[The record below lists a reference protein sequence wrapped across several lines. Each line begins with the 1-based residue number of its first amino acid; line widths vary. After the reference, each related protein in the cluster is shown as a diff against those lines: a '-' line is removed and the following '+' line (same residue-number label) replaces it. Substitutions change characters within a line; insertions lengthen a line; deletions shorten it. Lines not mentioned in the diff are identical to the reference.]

1 MGREHDWKEI
11 EKTQLNYE
19 QGLKDQYKGIDIIKI
34 SKENRKTIH
43 KMKKIN
49 AKADKLVRALLIWY
63 VIFLIL
69 LIIFGTYIYIMY
81 LNNIKNRVNIDFIAD
96 LKDCYG
102 INAKVIKK
110 DVDKSGNG
118 KYVLKS
124 KEKKPIEFIVIKE
137 FGRYTFDYFDRTLKE
152 EYEKSGDEI
161 KKTFESHENHENSG
175 LLKYSLIAEPTSLN
189 DIDSIVNKFVQM
201 RDNAGKHFG
210 FDWNVNIRTD
220 GVNQRILSM
229 GETEDEESICRRA
242 KCEYV
247 VTEVELEKEE
257 KFTEEEIERY
267 YKPYALNLFVN
278 GEKVLSKL
286 SKPAMQQNVIYD
298 YYNEDY
304 TMPISALEDIEGIQ
318 ITYDKYSTPLELTF
332 KNKTYKI
339 GGATVDLEH
348 DTVPTYI
355 EVQTLKQ
362 ILGAEL
368 EFDYKKQTLN
378 IAMELIGRN

>member
-1 MGREHDWKEI
+1 MGREQDWKEI

-43 KMKKIN
+43 KIKKIN

-69 LIIFGTYIYIMY
+69 LIIFGTHIYIMY

-102 INAKVIKK
+102 INAKVIEK
-110 DVDKSGNG
+110 DIDKSGNG

-137 FGRYTFDYFDRTLKE
+137 FGSYTFDYFDRTLKE
-152 EYEKSGDEI
+152 EYEKSSDEI
-161 KKTFESHENHENSG
+161 KKTFEPHE
-175 LLKYSLIAEPTSLN
+175 KYNVNGEFKYNLNANASSLS
-189 DIDSIVNKFVQM
+189 DIDNIVHKYIQM

-210 FDWNVNIRTD
+210 YNWNVNINFD
-220 GVNQRILSM
+220 GMTEKIWSM
-229 GETEDEESICRRA
+229 GSNEDEESISRRV

-247 VTEVELEKEE
+247 VAKVNGGDNT
-257 KFTEEEIERY
+257 KFTAEEITRY
-267 YKPYALNLFVN
+267 YKPYSLKVFINGKEVYTTIMNQQVQQTALYSYS
-278 GEKVLSKL
+278 E
-286 SKPAMQQNVIYD
+286 
-298 YYNEDY
+298 EDY
-304 TMPISALEDIEGIQ
+304 TMPISALGEIEVVQ
-318 ITYDKYSTPLELTF
+318 ITYNKYSMPLELTF
-332 KNKTYKI
+332 KDKTYKI
-339 GGATVDLEH
+339 GGSTVDLGNS
-348 DTVPTYI
+348 TIPTYV

-362 ILGAEL
+362 IIGAKL
-368 EFDYKKQTLN
+368 EFNYKEQKLN
-378 IAMELIGRN
+378 IVVK

>member
-1 MGREHDWKEI
+1 MGREQDWKEI

-19 QGLKDQYKGIDIIKI
+19 QGIKDQYKGIDIIKI

-69 LIIFGTYIYIMY
+69 LIILGLYIYIMY

-102 INAKVIKK
+102 INAKVIEK
-110 DVDKSGNG
+110 DIDKSGNG

-124 KEKKPIEFIVIKE
+124 KEKKPIEFIVIKK
-137 FGRYTFDYFDRTLKE
+137 FGSYTFDYFDRTLKE
-152 EYEKSGDEI
+152 EYEKSSDEI
-161 KKTFESHENHENSG
+161 KKTFESHESHENSG
-175 LLKYSLIAEPTSLN
+175 LLNYSLIAEPTSLN

-210 FDWNVNIRTD
+210 FDWNVNIRRTD

-247 VTEVELEKEE
+247 VIEVELEKEE

-278 GEKVLSKL
+278 GEEVLSKL
-286 SKPAMQQNVIYD
+286 SKPVMQQNVIYD

-304 TMPISALEDIEGIQ
+304 TMPISALEDIEGVQ

-332 KNKTYKI
+332 KDKTYKI
-339 GGATVDLEH
+339 GGATVNLEH
-348 DTVPTYI
+348 NTIPTYI
-355 EVQTLKQ
+355 EVQNVKQ
-362 ILGAEL
+362 ILEAEL

-378 IAMELIGRN
+378 IVMK

>member
-1 MGREHDWKEI
+1 MGREQDWKEI

-19 QGLKDQYKGIDIIKI
+19 QGIKDQYKGIDIVKI

-102 INAKVIKK
+102 INAKVIEK
-110 DVDKSGNG
+110 DIDKSGNG

-137 FGRYTFDYFDRTLKE
+137 FGSYTFDYFDRTLKE
-152 EYEKSGDEI
+152 EYEKSSDEI
-161 KKTFESHENHENSG
+161 KKTFEPHE
-175 LLKYSLIAEPTSLN
+175 KYNVNGEFKYNLNANASSLS
-189 DIDSIVNKFVQM
+189 DIDNIVHKYVQM

-210 FDWNVNIRTD
+210 YNWNVNINFD
-220 GVNQRILSM
+220 GMTEKIWSM
-229 GETEDEESICRRA
+229 GSNEDEESINRRI

-247 VTEVELEKEE
+247 VSKIDGGDNT
-257 KFTEEEIERY
+257 KFTDEEITRY
-267 YKPYALNLFVN
+267 YKPYSLKVFINGKEVYTTIMNQQVQQTALYSYS
-278 GEKVLSKL
+278 E
-286 SKPAMQQNVIYD
+286 
-298 YYNEDY
+298 EDY
-304 TMPISALEDIEGIQ
+304 TMPISALGEIEVVQ
-318 ITYDKYSTPLELTF
+318 ITYNKYSMPLELTF
-332 KNKTYKI
+332 KDKTYKI
-339 GGATVDLEH
+339 GGSTMDLENS
-348 DTVPTYI
+348 TIPTYV

-362 ILGAEL
+362 IIGAKL
-368 EFDYKKQTLN
+368 EFNYKEQKLN
-378 IAMELIGRN
+378 IVVK

>member
-1 MGREHDWKEI
+1 MGREQDWKEI

-43 KMKKIN
+43 KIKKIN

-69 LIIFGTYIYIMY
+69 LIIFGTHIYIMY

-110 DVDKSGNG
+110 DVDKSENG

-137 FGRYTFDYFDRTLKE
+137 FGSYTFDYFDRILKCEYENSSNDIKQTFEPHE
-152 EYEKSGDEI
+152 EYNVNGE
-161 KKTFESHENHENSG
+161 FEYNLNANAS
-175 LLKYSLIAEPTSLN
+175 SLS
-189 DIDSIVNKFVQM
+189 DIDNIVHKYVQM

-210 FDWNVNIRTD
+210 YDWNVNINFD
-220 GVNQRILSM
+220 GMTEKISSM
-229 GETEDEESICRRA
+229 GSNEDEESIARRV

-247 VTEVELEKEE
+247 VAKVNGGDNT
-257 KFTEEEIERY
+257 KFTAEEITRY
-267 YKPYALNLFVN
+267 YKPYSLKVFINGKEVYTTIMNQQVQQTALYSYS
-278 GEKVLSKL
+278 E
-286 SKPAMQQNVIYD
+286 
-298 YYNEDY
+298 EDY
-304 TMPISALEDIEGIQ
+304 TMPISALGEIEEVQ
-318 ITYDKYSTPLELTF
+318 ITYNKYSMPLELTF
-332 KNKTYKI
+332 KDKTYKI
-339 GGATVDLEH
+339 GGSTADLENS
-348 DTVPTYI
+348 TIPTYV

-362 ILGAEL
+362 IIGAKL
-368 EFDYKKQTLN
+368 EFNYKEQNLN
-378 IAMELIGRN
+378 IVVK

>member
-1 MGREHDWKEI
+1 MGREQDWKEI

-19 QGLKDQYKGIDIIKI
+19 QGIKDQYKGIDIVKI

-49 AKADKLVRALLIWY
+49 AKADKLVKALFIWY

-69 LIIFGTYIYIMY
+69 LIMLGLYIYIMY

-137 FGRYTFDYFDRTLKE
+137 FGSYMFDYFDRTLKE

-229 GETEDEESICRRA
+229 GEKEDEESICRRA

-247 VTEVELEKEE
+247 FTEVELEKEE

-304 TMPISALEDIEGIQ
+304 TMPISALEDIEGVQ

-339 GGATVDLEH
+339 GGATANLEH
-348 DTVPTYI
+348 NIIPTYI
-355 EVQTLKQ
+355 EVQNVKQ
-362 ILGAEL
+362 ILEAEL

-378 IAMELIGRN
+378 IVMK

>member
-1 MGREHDWKEI
+1 MGREQDWKEI

-19 QGLKDQYKGIDIIKI
+19 QGIKDQYKGIDIVKI

-49 AKADKLVRALLIWY
+49 AKADKLVKALFIWY

-69 LIIFGTYIYIMY
+69 LIMLGLYIYIMY
-81 LNNIKNRVNIDFIAD
+81 LNNIKSRVNIDFISD

-110 DVDKSGNG
+110 DIDKSGNG

-137 FGRYTFDYFDRTLKE
+137 FGSYMFDYFDRTLKE

-304 TMPISALEDIEGIQ
+304 TMPISALEDIEGVQ

-339 GGATVDLEH
+339 GGATANLEH
-348 DTVPTYI
+348 NIIPTYI
-355 EVQTLKQ
+355 EVQNVKQ
-362 ILGAEL
+362 ILEAEL

-378 IAMELIGRN
+378 IVMK

>member
-1 MGREHDWKEI
+1 MGREQDWKEI

-19 QGLKDQYKGIDIIKI
+19 QGIKDQYKGIDIVKI

-49 AKADKLVRALLIWY
+49 AKADKLVKALLIWY

-69 LIIFGTYIYIMY
+69 LIMLGLYIYIMY
-81 LNNIKNRVNIDFIAD
+81 LNNIKSRVNIDFISD

-110 DVDKSGNG
+110 DIDKSGNG

-137 FGRYTFDYFDRTLKE
+137 FGSYTFDYFDRTLKE
-152 EYEKSGDEI
+152 EYEKSSDEI
-161 KKTFESHENHENSG
+161 KKTFESHESHENSG
-175 LLKYSLIAEPTSLN
+175 LLNYSLIAEPTSLN

-210 FDWNVNIRTD
+210 FDWNVNIRRTD

-247 VTEVELEKEE
+247 VIEVELEKEE

-278 GEKVLSKL
+278 GEEVLSKL
-286 SKPAMQQNVIYD
+286 SKPVMQQNVIYD

-304 TMPISALEDIEGIQ
+304 TMPISALEDIEGVQ

-332 KNKTYKI
+332 KDKSYKI
-339 GGATVDLEH
+339 GGATVNLEH
-348 DTVPTYI
+348 NTIPTYI
-355 EVQTLKQ
+355 EVQNVKQ
-362 ILGAEL
+362 ILEAEL

-378 IAMELIGRN
+378 IVMK

>member
-1 MGREHDWKEI
+1 MGREQDWKEI

-43 KMKKIN
+43 KIKKIN

-69 LIIFGTYIYIMY
+69 LIIFGTHIYIMY

-110 DVDKSGNG
+110 DVDKSENG

-124 KEKKPIEFIVIKE
+124 KEKKPIEFIVIKK
-137 FGRYTFDYFDRTLKE
+137 FGSYTFDYFDRTLKE
-152 EYEKSGDEI
+152 EYEKSSDEI
-161 KKTFESHENHENSG
+161 KKTFEPHEEYNVNGGFKYNLNSNAS
-175 LLKYSLIAEPTSLN
+175 SLS
-189 DIDSIVNKFVQM
+189 DIDNIVHKYVQM

-210 FDWNVNIRTD
+210 YNWNVNINFD
-220 GVNQRILSM
+220 GMTEKIWSM
-229 GETEDEESICRRA
+229 GSNEDEESISRRV

-247 VTEVELEKEE
+247 VAKVNGGDNT
-257 KFTEEEIERY
+257 KFTDEEITRY
-267 YKPYALNLFVN
+267 YKPYSLKVFINGKEVYTTIMNQQVQQTALYSYS
-278 GEKVLSKL
+278 E
-286 SKPAMQQNVIYD
+286 
-298 YYNEDY
+298 EDY
-304 TMPISALEDIEGIQ
+304 TMPISALGEIEVVQ
-318 ITYDKYSTPLELTF
+318 ITYNKYSMPLELTF
-332 KNKTYKI
+332 KDKTYKI
-339 GGATVDLEH
+339 GGSTVDLENS
-348 DTVPTYI
+348 TIPTYV

-362 ILGAEL
+362 IIGAKL
-368 EFDYKKQTLN
+368 EFNYKEQTLN
-378 IAMELIGRN
+378 IVVK